1 VSPVLIGAQAQLQ
14 WPRLVHKN
22 VLKFPITRVGN
33 ETVSL
38 IIFVFLIGFWFSIL
52 NIIDLFVE

>member
-1 VSPVLIGAQAQLQ
+1 VLIGAQAQLQ

-38 IIFVFLIGFWFSIL
+38 IIFVLLIGFWFSIL